1 LKVIFEKI
9 KMGEDRERDRERGRR
24 TDRSRFDDRSKD
36 RDRSGGDAK
45 NTRRVYVSNI
55 PYEYRWQDLKDLFR
69 REVSD
74 VSFVELFNDESGKPR
89 GCGIVEF
96 DKQDGVKQCLE
107 KMNRFELNGRNLVV
121 KEDYGNE
128 RDKFGRIVPKGGGG
142 GGGGG
147 GMRNDNF
154 RGGRD
159 RDDDRMDRMIGGHF
173 DDRQFETYGLSIKF
187 LEGLGIAGP
196 LHTKVF
202 VANLDYKVDG
212 KKLKQVFKLAGKVVS
227 VDLALDKDGASRGFA
242 VLEYDHPVEA
252 VQAISMFDR
261 QQLFERRM
269 TVRLDRV
276 PDKLE
281 GPKLPDG
288 LKGIGLGLGPNGEPL
303 RDVARNLPSLQ
314 PNSGANNSAPAP
326 VAPPIANAASLL
338 GQPNLASNLA
348 ALSTLSNLTGVG
360 GLGGLG
366 LGNDLN
372 NSNSNPAFTTS
383 AGFNSGG
390 GNRSGNDFDLGVR
403 SYNTANDDYG
413 RGYNGRGGDRQTDT
427 IIIRNLPA
435 SWTWQNLRDKF
446 RDVGEVKFAE
456 IRGEA
461 GVVRFAAQRDAE
473 VAIKLMNGSRFD
485 GRLVDI
491 DYF

>member
-1 LKVIFEKI
+1 
-9 KMGEDRERDRERGRR
+9 MMSEDRDRNNRRSDRG
-24 TDRSRFDDRSKD
+24 SRFDDGGPRERSRS
-36 RDRSGGDAK
+36 RDRGGPGGK
-45 NTRRVYVSNI
+45 NTRRIYVSNI
-55 PYEYRWQDLKDLFR
+55 PYEFRWQDLKDLFR
-69 REVSD
+69 REVGD
-74 VSFVELFNDESGKPR
+74 VSFVELFTDENNKPR

-96 DKQDGVKQCLE
+96 DKPDCVEKCLE
-107 KMNRFELNGRNLVV
+107 KMNRYEINGRNLVV

-128 RDKFGRIVPKGGGG
+128 RDKYGRVVPKRIDGP
-142 GGGGG
+142 GG
-147 GMRNDNF
+147 GMNNSF

-159 RDDDRMDRMIGGHF
+159 RDDDRMGGGHF
-173 DDRQFETYGLSIKF
+173 DERQFETYGLSVKF
-187 LEGLGIAGP
+187 LEGLGIQGP

-202 VANLDYKVDG
+202 VANMDYKVDA
-212 KKLKQVFKLAGKVVS
+212 KKLKQVFKMAGKVVS
-227 VDLALDKDGASRGFA
+227 VDLATDKDGASRGFA
-242 VLEYDHPVEA
+242 VVEYEHPVEA

-261 QQLFERRM
+261 QQLYERRM

-276 PDKLE
+276 PDKNE
-281 GPKLPDG
+281 GVKLPEG

-314 PNSGANNSAPAP
+314 SNNGPGNQVPAP
-326 VAPPIANAASLL
+326 VAPPITNAASLL

-348 ALSTLSNLTGVG
+348 ALSALSGVSALSNLSSAA
-360 GLGGLG
+360 GLTGLG
-366 LGNDLN
+366 LGGALN
-372 NSNSNPAFTTS
+372 NASDSNPAFSTS
-383 AGFNSGG
+383 AAYNTNSSVP
-390 GNRSGNDFDLGVR
+390 NRSSNDFDLGVR
-403 SYNTANDDYG
+403 SYSTQDDF
-413 RGYNGRGGDRQTDT
+413 RGGFGNGRDNSRQSDT

-461 GVVRFAAQRDAE
+461 GVVRFSSNRDAE